1 MQPQWI
7 KDFKA
12 GKIGAGTNQPG
23 TQQVKEQFTV
33 IRKTPV
39 VQRPIMRPMSSGDG
53 MSWEPLQRPEISQQQ
68 PSPAQPIPQPL
79 SAPSRLTGAG
89 VDGQVQPNKMTG
101 QVHEGEGVI
110 NANAMQSLTPEEFAA
125 FSKALETGALD
136 KNTFRKSIALQPI
149 TGYATGGI
157 VKKLFNSNLTSQNDR
172 GAAEDIAKASQPQSI
187 SAPPPAP
194 LTATPTIRKPAAPAP
209 EPTPI
214 APIQMESAKP
224 SAAPVAQ
231 TITAASVPKSPTT
244 PKPLSAQVTPVTPI
258 SVETQAPAQEQTV
271 TAAPTIR
278 QPSTSPTPLQVQTV
292 TPDKQTNYEQLFT
305 NTTGQ
310 NYQKSAAQAQEGY
323 DNSQLQR
330 GGAAQA
336 AAAAAAAQ
344 ELNQAGV
351 GAAGKATQSAELART
366 QNAAMD
372 NLRSNLSNQFT
383 GNMST
388 FNNIDIAQRQQGMN
402 ETQKAIDNKRYDEEK
417 FLANNR
423 YADETAYNRNITAD
437 TTKYNREQDAIR
449 NARLD
454 KTNQTAEQTANQSN
468 MENRLGMLFNSGST
482 LASAQTDSTLQSLVK
497 TYLGENAT
505 PEQIANEIAMM
516 YSSATTNNLDT
527 FNANSEKFIGAA
539 IDNKKPLEE
548 ILNDQNIRRNISGK
562 LGPNATPE
570 QINKEISDIYTEL
583 NKSDAERIF
592 DNFSENWVSND
603 IKQVPG
609 WDTDLKQTISDLY
622 LKGVVD
628 ADGNIKEG
636 AVFDWPWEDPDTMF
650 KYKDWN
656 GNSTSGGTYDQT
668 QAVKVDGNGTTYVNA
683 EGKAV
688 TMADTNKVWNTLS
701 SSDRSLFIKD
711 GAMDTAAFMKKYFP
725 TTKDASGNTV
735 SVTTRDDFTSKV
747 ISDDD
752 YLDTVNKTLNEFQ
765 SGGVYPGTPGDAK
778 TPNAGLPIPSG
789 SFIYYDA
796 NGDAQVTGKSDS
808 NKLAY
813 IYQQLSDKYNKGN
826 SLTSGQFSEYWGD
839 GKKWRIADDGTILN
853 IDKPGE
859 DVKAPELPGIKKLD
873 TWDQYSSNNFDEAT
887 VSSLSKLS
895 TEDRAKNPLFV
906 ATNSGWGEFFI
917 DDINSP
923 LFTNNKTKRL
933 SDEGIDWIK
942 SNLGK
947 LYRSSDGNVY
957 QILGNNND
965 NGEAHLL
972 MRDMKT
978 GDVVKQNLKTGDNY
992 TKVGTITSGQ
1002 YGNFLS
1008 TLKDYLA
1015 DPTGKFVPHS

>member
-12 GKIGAGTNQPG
+12 GKIGTGTNQPG

-33 IRKTPV
+33 IRKTPA
-39 VQRPIMRPMSSGDG
+39 VQRPIMRPMSLGEGAS
-53 MSWEPLQRPEISQQQ
+53 QRPEISQQQ
-68 PSPAQPIPQPL
+68 PSMQPMPQPL
-79 SAPSRLTGAG
+79 SASRLTGAG

-157 VKKLFNSNLTSQNDR
+157 VQPLQVQSQVP
-172 GAAEDIAKASQPQSI
+172 AMST
-187 SAPPPAP
+187 PAP
-194 LTATPTIRKPAAPAP
+194 ITATPTIRPSSTPATTQAQ
-209 EPTPI
+209 TPI
-214 APIQMESAKP
+214 APIQVQSAKP
-224 SAAPVAQ
+224 PATQVVQ
-231 TITAASVPKSPTT
+231 TTT
-244 PKPLSAQVTPVTPI
+244 PKP
-258 SVETQAPAQEQTV
+258 V
-271 TAAPTIR
+271 TATPTVR
-278 QPSTSPTPLQVQTV
+278 QPSVSPKPLQVQLP
-292 TPDKQTNYEQLFT
+292 TPDKQTNYGKLFT

-310 NYQKSAAQAQEGY
+310 TYQNSAAQAQERY
-323 DNSQLQR
+323 DNGLLQR
-330 GGAAQA
+330 QGTSQA
-336 AAAAAAAQ
+336 AADAAVQQ
-344 ELNQAGV
+344 ELAQRGISDANSAV
-351 GAAGKATQSAELART
+351 SMAELNRTQSVES
-366 QNAAMD
+366 D
-372 NLRSNLSNQFT
+372 NLRSDLSNQFT

-388 FNNIDIAQRQQGMN
+388 FNNIDIAQRQQGMT
-402 ETQKAIDNKRYDEEK
+402 EQQKAIDNERYDAEK
-417 FLANNR
+417 ALANNR
-423 YADETAYNRNITAD
+423 YADETAYNRNTAADTAKYNREQTAD

-482 LASAQTDSTLQSLVK
+482 LASAQADTTLQSLVK

-516 YSSATTNNLDT
+516 YNSATTNNLDT
-527 FNANSEKFIGAA
+527 FNANSEKYIGAA

-603 IKQVPG
+603 IKQVTG

-656 GNSTSGGTYDQT
+656 GNSTSGGTYDQA
-668 QAVKVDGNGTTYVNA
+668 QPVKVDGNGTTYVNA

-701 SSDRSLFIKD
+701 SSDRSSFMKD

-725 TTKDASGNTV
+725 TAKDPSGNTV
-735 SVTTRDDFTSKV
+735 AVTTRDDFTSKV

-752 YLDTVNKTLNEFQ
+752 YLDTINKTINEFQ

-778 TPNAGLPIPSG
+778 TPNAGLPIPPG

-826 SLTSGQFSEYWGD
+826 PLTSGQFSEYWGD
-839 GKKWRIADDGTILN
+839 GKKWRIADDGTIKN

-859 DVKAPELPGIKKLD
+859 NITTAENPV
-873 TWDQYSSNNFDEAT
+873 
-887 VSSLSKLS
+887 LS
-895 TEDRAKNPLFV
+895 TVNLTSIKTPTEKFSSEQLSSIKNLSED
-906 ATNSGWGEFFI
+906 E
-917 DDINSP
+917 
-923 LFTNNKTKRL
+923 
-933 SDEGIDWIK
+933 IK
-942 SNLGK
+942 SNTIFANSSPGDGVQGYTGPYVLEESDGYDNKDKNMRSDLEKWVNTNKGK
-947 LYRSSDGNVY
+947 LYRDKGGEVFQIMGVSGGWTYMRNMDTNEVVSTKQGQRYNEGKATDSNWSSMFSNMNPEPQVVTVDRN
-957 QILGNNND
+957 
-965 NGEAHLL
+965 
-972 MRDMKT
+972 KT
-978 GDVVKQNLKTGDNY
+978 L
-992 TKVGTITSGQ
+992 TST
-1002 YGNFLS
+1002 NS
-1008 TLKDYLA
+1008 R
-1015 DPTGKFVPHS
+1015 